1 MNLIG
6 QSAVICLSFSG
17 LCRML
22 LQLQC
27 YQKPQQFKKC
37 RIVVPQA
44 QTLLASLII
53 LVDLTM
59 LILSDKLLL
68 DIQLNHTFMPKMIHK
83 PWMVYNGQSI
93 VLRSPCISWCS
104 YHNPRRVQ
112 RGFQSCFFF
121 NLSKKNYQFKISHEF
136 GNSIMNLNTNSCKN
150 WPNCGEGNNAMEQ
163 RENLLKTLR
172 NT

>member
-27 YQKPQQFKKC
+27 YQKPKQFKKC

-83 PWMVYNGQSI
+83 PWMVSI
-93 VLRSPCISWCS
+93 RHTILHPTYYPRLFITPLNDERAQVAFGLLT
-104 YHNPRRVQ
+104 NPLEFTTKCAKMSLYQ
-112 RGFQSCFFF
+112 DFFMHTF
-121 NLSKKNYQFKISHEF
+121 
-136 GNSIMNLNTNSCKN
+136 
-150 WPNCGEGNNAMEQ
+150 
-163 RENLLKTLR
+163 
-172 NT
+172 